1 MSALTLYSYHRN
13 SAGQRVRIVMNIK
26 GLSYAYISAP
36 ALAAGEY
43 QAVNPQGLM
52 PALAVDGAV
61 VAQSLAI
68 IELLEELHP
77 KPSIFPRDVLRRA
90 QARSFAGLICSDLH
104 PINNNRIRRYLE
116 RTIGASATQIQAWYQ
131 HWVAVTFASLEA
143 MLVQRAQPWRFCFDD
158 KPTVADACLVPQVD
172 NARRFACDLAPYPT
186 LVGIDAECRTL
197 AAFQQAAGTNQ
208 PDFPGVGPGAGPGSG
223 PGAP

>member
-1 MSALTLYSYHRN
+1 MSAFTLYSYHRN
-13 SAGQRVRIVMNIK
+13 SAGQRVRIVMNLK
-26 GLSYAYISAP
+26 GLSYAYISVP

-52 PALAVDGAV
+52 PALAVDGTV

-77 KPSIFPRDVLRRA
+77 KPSVFPRDALRRA

-104 PINNNRIRRYLE
+104 PINNNRIRKYLE
-116 RTIGASATQIQAWYQ
+116 RTIGASAAQIQAWYH

-143 MLVQRAQPWRFCFDD
+143 MLVQRARPSRFCFDD
-158 KPTVADACLVPQVD
+158 KPTLADACLVPQMD
-172 NARRFACDLAPYPT
+172 NARRFGCDLAPYPT

-197 AAFQQAAGTNQ
+197 AAFQQAAGANQ
-208 PDFPGVGPGAGPGSG
+208 PDFS
-223 PGAP
+223 GAP

>member
-13 SAGQRVRIVMNIK
+13 SAGQRVRIVMNLK
-26 GLSYAYISAP
+26 GLSYAYISVP
-36 ALAAGEY
+36 TLSAGEY
-43 QAVNPQGLM
+43 HAVNPQGLM
-52 PALAVDGAV
+52 PALALDGTV

-90 QARSFAGLICSDLH
+90 EARSFAGLICSDLH
-104 PINNNRIRRYLE
+104 PINNNRIRKYLA
-116 RTIGASATQIQAWYQ
+116 RTIGASEAQIQAWYH

-143 MLVQRAQPWRFCFDD
+143 LLMRRKRPWRFCFDD
-158 KPTVADACLVPQVD
+158 KPTLADACLVPQMD
-172 NARRFACDLAPYPT
+172 NARRFDCDLTPYPT

-197 AAFQQAAGTNQ
+197 AAFQQAAGALQ
-208 PDFPGVGPGAGPGSG
+208 PDFPAAGRGLGPGEI
-223 PGAP
+223 

>member
-1 MSALTLYSYHRN
+1 MSVFTLYSYHRN
-13 SAGQRVRIVMNIK
+13 SAGQRVRIVMNLK
-26 GLSYAYISAP
+26 GLSYAYISVP

-52 PALAVDGAV
+52 PALAVDGTV

-77 KPSIFPRDVLRRA
+77 KPSVFPRDPLRRA
-90 QARSFAGLICSDLH
+90 QTRSFAGLICSDLH
-104 PINNNRIRRYLE
+104 PINNNRIRKYLE
-116 RTIGASATQIQAWYQ
+116 HTIGASTAQVQAWYH

-143 MLVQRAQPWRFCFDD
+143 TLVQRAQPWRFCFDD
-158 KPTVADACLVPQVD
+158 KPTLADACLVPQMD

-197 AAFQQAAGTNQ
+197 AAFQQAAGANQ
-208 PDFPGVGPGAGPGSG
+208 PDYSGAAGR
-223 PGAP
+223 GAP